1 MTLILLHVHA
11 KVIRIVTLANI
22 VVTCDEVVDTPQT
35 TSIKS
40 INQKDY
46 YPPYSLF
53 LAIIYLVLLIFN
65 AIVFLFLLSKT
76 RITDTM
82 PNIILF
88 SYQYS
93 YGRIEKN
100 RYQKPGY
107 YHSDDI
113 ITIKYLDLY
122 KISVQKRACQNTF
135 VYRFA

>member
-22 VVTCDEVVDTPQT
+22 VVTCDEVLDTPQT

-100 RYQKPGY
+100 RYQKPGC
-107 YHSDDI
+107 YHSDGI